1 MLHQK
6 PARPGRPSLGVALC
20 LALAG
25 CGAPD
30 PKSEVEMLNLETYWA
45 IDSPSGTTQYLAPVV
60 RFELRNQGNEGPAKL
75 ADEAA
80 RVLLMPEGVG
90 RYTSTG
96 APEGMFQH
104 PQWKDVS
111 AEVFLRV
118 DNSTWTKFGTFPIE
132 RHIGSKGLAP

>member
-45 IDSPSGTTQYLAPVV
+45 IDSPSGNTQYLAPVV
-60 RFELRNQGNEGPAKL
+60 RFDLRNQGRKSRSVQAMATLRLFLPWLRRSK
-75 ADEAA
+75 
-80 RVLLMPEGVG
+80 R
-90 RYTSTG
+90 TTG
-96 APEGMFQH
+96 ARYCVLPLGESMAQ
-104 PQWKDVS
+104 
-111 AEVFLRV
+111 
-118 DNSTWTKFGTFPIE
+118 
-132 RHIGSKGLAP
+132 